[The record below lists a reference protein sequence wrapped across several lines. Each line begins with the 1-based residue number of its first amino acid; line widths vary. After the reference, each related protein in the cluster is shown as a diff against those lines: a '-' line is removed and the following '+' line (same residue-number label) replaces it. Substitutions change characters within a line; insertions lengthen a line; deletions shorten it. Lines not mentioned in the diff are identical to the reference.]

1 MGKPAGGVRKPATKR
16 TEVVE
21 PLFAHVAAEG
31 VLFKVRSWGFRRPL
45 PALSRVS
52 LPGAGGIVAIDVSVP
67 AAVNIVLVECVP
79 CYRCF
84 RNMSV
89 EVAIVAA
96 HPLDTA
102 VIKDT
107 ARVRVEVGAPIMRPF
122 PAVPGVESIVM
133 LDMHY
138 AWSPMVVN
146 VDMIETDV

>member
-1 MGKPAGGVRKPATKR
+1 MPAIAISHRFELFVFILIPPCLNKRTRLPVAPSATMGKPAGGVRKPAAKR

-67 AAVNIVLVECVP
+67 AAVNILLVECVP

-89 EVAIVAA
+89 
-96 HPLDTA
+96 
-102 VIKDT
+102 
-107 ARVRVEVGAPIMRPF
+107 
-122 PAVPGVESIVM
+122 
-133 LDMHY
+133 
-138 AWSPMVVN
+138 
-146 VDMIETDV
+146 